1 MRSSIASPSSRSL
14 TLNLGSL
21 GTLGRLGGLG
31 LLLPAALLAGCG
43 EVEKDPDAAM
53 SCAGIA
59 GVLACN
65 NFEAEDPAWT
75 KLETN
80 GSAALDATAAF
91 TGEKALLASVTAVG
105 GKAVRTRGIEM
116 ADRYYAK
123 LYAKIP
129 ADSDA
134 TGIALLHIGETSGQ
148 YLGTNV
154 EISNGMLGAA
164 VQSANLYEYPAT
176 VARDKWL
183 CLELDLVISETA
195 GRVIVR
201 ADGTTVLDRS
211 AIDTKPVG
219 AIGDLEVG
227 ISYAGAANT
236 RVMIDDVVVAREP
249 LPACK

>member
-1 MRSSIASPSSRSL
+1 MRSSIASPSSPASSFRC
-14 TLNLGSL
+14 
-21 GTLGRLGGLG
+21 GRRGRRGLG
-31 LLLPAALLAGCG
+31 LLPAAALLAGCG

-59 GVLACN
+59 GVIACN
-65 NFEAEDPAWT
+65 NFETEDPGWT

-80 GSAALDATAAF
+80 GTATLDPTTAF
-91 TGEKALLASVTAVG
+91 TGEKALLATVAAVG
-105 GKAVRTRGIEM
+105 GKAVRTRGIDM

-123 LYAKIP
+123 FFAKVP
-129 ADSDA
+129 ADSDT

-164 VQSANLYEYPAT
+164 VQSANLYDYPAAIT
-176 VARDKWL
+176 RDKWL

-201 ADGTTVLDRS
+201 SDGTTVLDRG

-219 AIGDLEVG
+219 AVGDLEVG

-236 RVMIDDVVVAREP
+236 KVLIDDVVVAREP